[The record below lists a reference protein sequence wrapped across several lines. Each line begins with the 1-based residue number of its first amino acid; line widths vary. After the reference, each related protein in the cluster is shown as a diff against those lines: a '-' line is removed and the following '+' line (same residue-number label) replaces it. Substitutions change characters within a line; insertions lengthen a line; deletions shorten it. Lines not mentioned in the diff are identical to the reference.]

1 MWVVIG
7 LSIVFAAL
15 SLLNTAAMAT
25 AERRGELA
33 TIRLLG
39 GTRWQAIRM
48 VALELA
54 PIVVVGLVA
63 GAAVAAVSVMGV
75 PEGVR
80 GIALGVSATLVAGLA
95 AGAALLGLAAGA
107 VTARKAMRVSPAG
120 GDAGEG
126 VRMDRMARSVLV
138 VDDSAPFRATA
149 RALLEARGYRV
160 VGAVADGGEALA
172 AVAALRPDAVLLDI
186 SLPDTDG
193 IAVAGRLS
201 GDGGPA
207 VVLVSTLDAAALR
220 QRRRALGR
228 PRLPAQGRPHLARAG
243 GAAGAAV
250 RPVRIVIAE
259 DQALLREGMVRLL
272 EDAGFEVVAEAGDAP
287 DLLRKVGAHKPDLAI
302 VDVQM
307 PPGNEDDGLRAALEI
322 RATQAGDRRARALPV
337 RRGALRGR
345 PRRRRRRRGVGYL
358 LKDRVADFARVR
370 RGGPPRRRRRRRA
383 RSRPSSRT

>member
-1 MWVVIG
+1 
-7 LSIVFAAL
+7 
-15 SLLNTAAMAT
+15 
-25 AERRGELA
+25 
-33 TIRLLG
+33 
-39 GTRWQAIRM
+39 
-48 VALELA
+48 
-54 PIVVVGLVA
+54 
-63 GAAVAAVSVMGV
+63 
-75 PEGVR
+75 
-80 GIALGVSATLVAGLA
+80 
-95 AGAALLGLAAGA
+95 
-107 VTARKAMRVSPAG
+107 
-120 GDAGEG
+120 
-126 VRMDRMARSVLV
+126 MDRMARSVLV

-172 AVAALRPDAVLLDI
+172 AVEALRPDAVLLDI

-207 VVLVSTLDAAALR
+207 VVLVSTLDPAALGE
-220 QRRRALGR
+220 RRRALGR

-250 RPVRIVIAE
+250 TVRIVIAE

-307 PPGNEDDGLRAALEI
+307 PPGNEDDGLLAALEI
-322 RATQAGDRRARALPV
+322 RATRPEIGVLVLSQFAEERYAVDLVGDEPTR
-337 RRGALRGR
+337 
-345 PRRRRRRRGVGYL
+345 VGYL
-358 LKDRVADFARVR
+358 LKDRVADFAAFAEAVR
-370 RGGPPRRRRRRRA
+370 RVAAGGVVLDPTVVSHLMGRRRRDDPLDALTPRERQVLELMAEGRTNRGIAEELVVTSAAVEKHVTAIFSKLDLPDAASDHRRVLAVLAFLR
-383 RSRPSSRT
+383 R